1 MEKLFVNVDGA
12 SQGNPGEAAIGIVI
26 ADAEGNVIKEI
37 SEHIG
42 RTTNN
47 VAEYRALIEAIKAVI
62 PYTPKRVIFFT
73 DSQLLANQVNGLYRI
88 RRPHLEPL
96 NRQVH
101 ELLAK
106 LPNWQVN
113 YVERDANWKAH
124 RLAQKALLERVA
136 KEAEVGLPERIR
148 RRVELLDEIDQRRVL
163 EFVNRLY
170 EEAQKDKA

>member
-12 SQGNPGEAAIGIVI
+12 AQGNPGEAAIGIVI
-26 ADAEGNVIKEI
+26 TDGEGNVVKEI
-37 SEHIG
+37 AEHIG

-47 VAEYRALIEAIKAVI
+47 VAEYRALIEAIKAVL
-62 PYTPKRVIFFT
+62 PYAPKRVIFFT

-96 NRQVH
+96 NRQAH
-101 ELLAK
+101 ELLAQ
-106 LPNWQVN
+106 LPNWQVH

-124 RLAQKALLERVA
+124 RLAQKALLEKVA
-136 KEAEVGLPERIR
+136 KEAEAGLPERIR
-148 RRVELLDEIDQRRVL
+148 RKVELLDELDQRRVL

-170 EEAQKDKA
+170 EESQKEKE

>member
-26 ADAEGNVIKEI
+26 ADAEGNVIQEI

-62 PYTPKRVIFFT
+62 PLAPKRVIFFT

-96 NRQVH
+96 NRQVQ

-136 KEAEVGLPERIR
+136 KEAEAGLPERIR
-148 RRVELLDEIDQRRVL
+148 RKVELLDKLDQRRVL

-170 EEAQKDKA
+170 EESQREK

>member
-1 MEKLFVNVDGA
+1 MGKLFVNVDGA

-26 ADAEGNVIKEI
+26 ADAEGNVIQEI

-62 PYTPKRVIFFT
+62 PLAPKRVIFFT

-96 NRQVH
+96 NRQVQ

-124 RLAQKALLERVA
+124 RLAQKALLEKVA
-136 KEAEVGLPERIR
+136 KEAEAGLPERIR
-148 RRVELLDEIDQRRVL
+148 RKVELLDELDQRRVL

-170 EEAQKDKA
+170 EESQREK

>member
-1 MEKLFVNVDGA
+1 MNVDGA

>member
-26 ADAEGNVIKEI
+26 ADAEGNVIQEI

-62 PYTPKRVIFFT
+62 PLAPKRVIFFT

-96 NRQVH
+96 NRQVQ

-136 KEAEVGLPERIR
+136 KEAEAGLPERIR
-148 RRVELLDEIDQRRVL
+148 RKVELLDELDQRRVL

-170 EEAQKDKA
+170 EESQREK

>member
-12 SQGNPGEAAIGIVI
+12 AQGNPGEAAIGIVI
-26 ADAEGNVIKEI
+26 ANDQGDVIKEI

-47 VAEYRALIEAIKAVI
+47 VAEYRALIEAIKAVLSYN
-62 PYTPKRVIFFT
+62 PQRVIFFT

-96 NRQVH
+96 NRHVH
-101 ELLAK
+101 ELLEK
-106 LPNWQVN
+106 LPSWQVN

-124 RLAQKALLERVA
+124 RLAQKALLEKVA
-136 KEAEVGLPERIR
+136 KEAEAGLPERIR
-148 RRVELLDEIDQRRVL
+148 RKVELLDELDQRRVL

-170 EEAQKDKA
+170 EESQKDK

>member
-12 SQGNPGEAAIGIVI
+12 AQGNPGDAAIGIVI
-26 ADAEGNVIKEI
+26 ADAEGNVIQEI

-62 PYTPKRVIFFT
+62 PLAPKRVIFFT

-96 NRQVH
+96 NRQAH

-106 LPNWQVN
+106 LPNWQVH

-136 KEAEVGLPERIR
+136 KEAEAGLPERIR
-148 RRVELLDEIDQRRVL
+148 RRVELLDELDQRRVL

-170 EEAQKDKA
+170 EESQREK

>member
-26 ADAEGNVIKEI
+26 ADAQGNVIQEI

-62 PYTPKRVIFFT
+62 PLAPKRVIFFT

-96 NRQVH
+96 NRQVQ

-136 KEAEVGLPERIR
+136 KEAEAGLPERIR
-148 RRVELLDEIDQRRVL
+148 RKVELLDELDQRRVL

-170 EEAQKDKA
+170 EDSQREK